1 MSPIPLGILAA
12 SGAAGAVSSYELIE
26 SNILASNSATVTF
39 SSLDT
44 IAADYKH
51 LQIRA
56 VARSNRAD
64 FQDGFAVRLNGV
76 TSSVYASHYLYRDNI
91 SGGAFAVTS
100 ANRISRSSTFDMYA
114 ANETAGRFGVA
125 VFDILDFA
133 SASKTTTLRYFSGAG
148 AGTQIQSVNFAS
160 GFNPNDTTALTSI
173 TFLSHSGSDLVTGS
187 RFSLYGIRG

>member
-1 MSPIPLGILAA
+1 MSFILLGILN
-12 SGAAGAVSSYELIE
+12 SQVEAAGGGAYELIE
-26 SNILASNSATVTF
+26 SNILSSNSATVTF
-39 SSLDT
+39 SSLNT

-76 TSSVYASHYLYRDNI
+76 TSSVYASHYLYRDNS
-91 SGGAFAVTS
+91 SGGSFAVTS

-125 VFDILDFA
+125 VFDFLDFGA
-133 SASKTTTLRYFSGAG
+133 ASKTTTLRYFSGAG
-148 AGTQIQSVNFAS
+148 DGTQTRSVNLAS
-160 GFNPNDTTALTSI
+160 GFNPNDSTALTSI
-173 TFLSHSGSDLVTGS
+173 TLLSHSGSDLVTGS